1 MKREIRDLTKDIRY
15 MDWEKLCWRQMKWT
29 LIPDDVRKH
38 VLSFLTVPENICLN
52 NAMTCHKDEE
62 GDDLRDQL
70 IKSYRGAVIPAF
82 GTYRFT
88 DKDNFKGVYWV
99 IKMGIEL
106 QGLEL
111 ILTELRGGV
120 VKKAD
125 KVLRWLVANGHEE
138 LAALHATKSSAKDT
152 VKRDA
157 NLGAN
162 ISTLSLAAIERLGA
176 RDTRTCGE
184 GSGYQQG

>member
-1 MKREIRDLTKDIRY
+1 
-15 MDWEKLCWRQMKWT
+15 
-29 LIPDDVRKH
+29 
-38 VLSFLTVPENICLN
+38 
-52 NAMTCHKDEE
+52 MTCHKDEE

-88 DKDNFKGVYWV
+88 DKDNFKSVYWV
-99 IKMGIEL
+99 IQMGIEL

-152 VKRDA
+152 MKRDA
-157 NLGAN
+157 NLVVN
-162 ISTLSLAAIERLGA
+162 ISTLSLAAARGWAPVIRALVTKGA
-176 RDTRTCGE
+176 DINKAMNDGTTPLLIASQE
-184 GSGYQQG
+184 GHVEVVRVLVEKGADINKAMNIG